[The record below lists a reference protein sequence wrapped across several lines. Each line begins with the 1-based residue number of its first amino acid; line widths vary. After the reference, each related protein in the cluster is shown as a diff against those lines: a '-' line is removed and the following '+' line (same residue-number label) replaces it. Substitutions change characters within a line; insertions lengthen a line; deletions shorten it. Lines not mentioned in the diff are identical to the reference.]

1 MSLKE
6 KILKHRKP
14 IAAYAVCVLLLV
26 FYVAVL
32 FSPRDVCCEYELYY
46 VSGELTEWPHYGGLK
61 YSLGEKIRFGSGE
74 VPLSSRRLGTGFGGR
89 EDGYSWTE
97 GECANVLFDFE
108 YDGDMTAVISVGDM
122 LCDSY
127 GIQVNGQALVENCTL
142 SDGELRVD
150 IPHTLINKG
159 DVAYFSFIIHS
170 PRRGSE
176 TDGRL
181 LGIQVREMTVEEKK

>member
-6 KILKHRKP
+6 KIYTHRRL

-32 FSPRDVCCEYELYY
+32 FSPRDVCFEYELYY
-46 VSGELTEWPHYGGLK
+46 VSGELTEWPKYGGLK
-61 YSLGEKIRFGSGE
+61 YSLGEKICFGSGE

-89 EDGYSWTE
+89 ENGYSWTE

-108 YDGDMTAVISVGDM
+108 YDGDMTAVISIGDM

-127 GIQVNGQALVENCTL
+127 DIQVNGQALVESCTL

-150 IPHTLINKG
+150 IPNMLINK
-159 DVAYFSFIIHS
+159 DEVTYFSFIIHS
-170 PRRGSE
+170 PRQGSE
-176 TDGRL
+176 TDRRM
-181 LGIQVREMTVEEKK
+181 LGIQVREMTVEERK